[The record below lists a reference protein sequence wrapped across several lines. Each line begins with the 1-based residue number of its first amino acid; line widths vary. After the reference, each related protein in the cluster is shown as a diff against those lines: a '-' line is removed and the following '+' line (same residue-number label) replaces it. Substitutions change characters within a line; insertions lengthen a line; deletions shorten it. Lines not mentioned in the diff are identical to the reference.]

1 MPASTPAAFISYSRE
16 DSEFALRLA
25 QDLKAAGAHVWL
37 DQLDILPG
45 RPWDNAIEQA
55 LGEAMQM
62 LIILSP
68 ESAKSENVRDEVSY
82 ALGQGKI
89 IIPVLYKDCVVPLR
103 LQRTQRID
111 FRADYARGLNHLLE
125 HLHVTEPD
133 PSVLQKAAEGDAQRQ
148 AAWQAREREAQRMR
162 EVVRQQGEDAKRSAH
177 DGAEHKT
184 TEGGAAK
191 WGKPVAIAGAAVVAV
206 VAIVALTVFLLR
218 PRPNPSPPQ
227 PSPPQPIN
235 NTLAGP
241 PAPGPNPPAP
251 NPSAGPDPIV
261 GCYAWFNN
269 APVVIRANH
278 TMTGGPF
285 TATWQVVNA
294 AKRAYMFTWPQPVVD
309 TVVVNPDQQS
319 LGGSNQYGFPIVGT
333 RTSGS
338 SGLVGTWNWYFGTMT
353 VSVTANGLYSQ
364 TLSAGMF
371 FGTWQPKPGVPGTY
385 LMTASELPKDSV
397 TLSADGTHI
406 SGADQYGVAI
416 TGVRTQPC
424 AAN

>member
-45 RPWDNAIEQA
+45 HPWDNAIEEA
-55 LGEAMQM
+55 LGQAVQM

-82 ALGQGKI
+82 ALSQGKI

-133 PSVLQKAAEGDAQRQ
+133 PSVLQKAAAGDAQRQ
-148 AAWQAREREAQRMR
+148 AAWQARELEAQRMR
-162 EVVRQQGEDAKRSAH
+162 EVVARQQEGDAERNV
-177 DGAEHKT
+177 HKT
-184 TEGGAAK
+184 PQGDAAK
-191 WGKPVAIAGAAVVAV
+191 WRKPLAIAGALGAIVI
-206 VAIVALTVFLLR
+206 IVALTIFVNRLLQ
-218 PRPNPSPPQ
+218 PHLQSQPANNQQTVPPGAVTGNSPGK
-227 PSPPQPIN
+227 
-235 NTLAGP
+235 L
-241 PAPGPNPPAP
+241 PAP

-261 GCYAWFNN
+261 GCYIWFNN
-269 APVVIRANH
+269 APVVIRADH

-285 TATWQVVNA
+285 TATWQVMNA

-309 TVVVNPDQQS
+309 TVTVNPDQQALS
-319 LGGSNQYGFPIVGT
+319 GSNQYGFPIVGT

-338 SGLVGTWNWYFGTMT
+338 SGLVGTWNWYFGEMA
-353 VSVTANGLYSQ
+353 VSVTANGRYSQ
-364 TLSAGMF
+364 TISAGTF
-371 FGTWQPKPGVPGTY
+371 SGTWQQEPWKAGTY
-385 LMTASELPKDSV
+385 LMTASELPRDSV

-406 SGADQYGVAI
+406 SGADQYGLAI
-416 TGVRTQPC
+416 TGVREPC
-424 AAN
+424 TLN